1 MYVQCWAPWNPASC
15 KVGPPLLRQPCL
27 SSIDKDCQCA
37 LNLASVDL
45 TYIWG
50 LPIIKKLYLGWACNK
65 NAIKSKLPDLAIRD
79 ANDPSFFST
88 IAQFVGLKSETKP
101 HPSNASDHLPARAA
115 VKVIHWM
122 HICEARVRCIA
133 PLDSFMRLN
142 KATGR

>member
-1 MYVQCWAPWNPASC
+1 MAQIGCWHIVVQMYVQYWALWNPASC

-37 LNLASVDL
+37 LNSASDDL
-45 TYIWG
+45 TYIRG
-50 LPIIKKLYLGWACNK
+50 LPIVKKLYLGWACNK

-101 HPSNASDHLPARAA
+101 HPSNAASEWQANSS
-115 VKVIHWM
+115 
-122 HICEARVRCIA
+122 CIY
-133 PLDSFMRLN
+133 R
-142 KATGR
+142 